1 MLIIKNKNANILY
14 TSILIMTIKGSMR
27 ILRALFE
34 LEKKIDLVPL
44 DNNGPGRTPSNVL
57 SGAWVC
63 NLLEEVGLLH
73 TMVSNVDYASL
84 HFSIV

>member
-1 MLIIKNKNANILY
+1 M
-14 TSILIMTIKGSMR
+14 KGSIR

-44 DNNGPGRTPSNVL
+44 DSNGPGRTPSNVL
-57 SGAWVC
+57 SGAWLC

-73 TMVSNVDYASL
+73 TMVRKMQTTYCVKCHFCVTKIFFILNLL
-84 HFSIV
+84 HIAILF